1 MITELA
7 KGAKAAGHV
16 PYRDSTL
23 TRLLQSSLGGN
34 TRTAMVCCVSPS
46 TSNEAET
53 VSTLQFALRAKRI
66 ENAPV
71 RNVSKAGAGSVQQMR
86 AEIALLRGQLA
97 EQQQQLA
104 EQQQQQQQQRDQVEQ
119 PTGASNDPNGDNGL
133 AQLAMET
140 ANDLTEQLALLQQF
154 IAANAKLEDGESVRG
169 NLRTAH
175 ELDANAL
182 ADLLSATEGQVKDQ
196 KRVRVRQLWQH
207 AAAAV
212 TGTAAVVRA
221 VDSADTA
228 GTADTDVKVD
238 VDVDIPHPGTS
249 DAESTAGVLPAPLA
263 FKLKL
268 SPQGSTWMDE
278 ITKLQRIE
286 TIGTMVSESHSIQD
300 TLLRSLALELY
311 ARDFS
316 GDPVPRSRAVVV
328 EAAEEGRDGVS
339 GERSPPPCILEDLA
353 EIMLDEERAHHVSAW
368 MDLAAKQECM
378 CLMAVRTRSGD
389 EGGCTGGNGK
399 TGNTSDAGD
408 LGNLGDAGDTDVAGV
423 AYVAPTYR
431 VLWRCSSG
439 HSWWAEPP
447 TAGEDDD
454 GRTWCN
460 VCRDG
465 ERTTDAGRVAVANV
479 GTGVEAETKA
489 GLSQERGRRRAPSQT
504 EADFELAVSSD
515 IKSRQRGYSR
525 ELASLCEELS
535 VEETLEETHTRQR
548 MDLEQSLEIAQ
559 KLQHK
564 ATQQLDAI
572 AEEAETLK
580 EQSVKEKAEAET
592 LKLELEEQLSSAR
605 AQRQVAVDQFQ
616 DMLTEQAGAEE
627 RLHGELVE
635 TRREK
640 EVAEEAVTELAA
652 RRISSEA
659 RLQADLVETKRGKET
674 AEDNMRQL
682 SGKMT
687 EAATRLQHELKE
699 ASLVV
704 AEQAARR
711 LSSEE
716 KHQDEL
722 LKTRQEKEVAE
733 ENARRLSEQVSSAE
747 KSAVLR
753 CAGLR
758 QRRTQICYELKERDA
773 EMNRLSSECDGAHDN
788 AARLEGWLSVE
799 YVEQQEQVNQGGLVP
814 AASKP
819 VKEGSRMRRH
829 TSSRNRMLHRN
840 QCDAATYAG
849 EKETQ
854 RRRWRRH

>member
-1 MITELA
+1 MLGRVITELA
-7 KGAKAAGHV
+7 KGGKAAGHV

-66 ENAPV
+66 ENRAT
-71 RNVSKAGAGSVQQMR
+71 RNVSKAGAGSMQQMR

-97 EQQQQLA
+97 EQQQQ
-104 EQQQQQQQQRDQVEQ
+104 QQQQREQVEQ
-119 PTGASNDPNGDNGL
+119 PTDASNETNGDSGL

-140 ANDLTEQLALLQQF
+140 ANDLTEQLAENETQLALLQQF

-196 KRVRVRQLWQH
+196 KRAQVRQLWQH

-212 TGTAAVVRA
+212 TGTAAVVGA
-221 VDSADTA
+221 VDSANAA

-238 VDVDIPHPGTS
+238 VDIPQSGTG
-249 DAESTAGVLPAPLA
+249 DAESTAP
-263 FKLKL
+263 LKL
-268 SPQGSTWMDE
+268 SPKGSTWMDE

-311 ARDFS
+311 AREFS
-316 GDPVPRSRAVVV
+316 GDPVPRSRAV
-328 EAAEEGRDGVS
+328 EAAEEGRAGVS
-339 GERSPPPCILEDLA
+339 GGLSPPPYILEDLA

-368 MDLAAKQECM
+368 MDLAAKHQCM

-389 EGGCTGGNGK
+389 EGGCTRTGGFGK
-399 TGNTSDAGD
+399 KGNTSDAGD
-408 LGNLGDAGDTDVAGV
+408 SGDSGDKGDTGVAGV
-423 AYVAPTYR
+423 THVAPTYR

-439 HSWWAEPP
+439 HAWWAEPP
-447 TAGEDDD
+447 TAGEDDN

-465 ERTTDAGRVAVANV
+465 ERTTDAGRDAVANATTRTDSTSTDAE
-479 GTGVEAETKA
+479 TGVEAESKV
-489 GLSQERGRRRAPSQT
+489 GLSQERGRRGAPSQT
-504 EADFELAVSSD
+504 ETDFELAVSSG
-515 IKSRQRGYSR
+515 IKSRQRGYSK

-559 KLQHK
+559 KLQHT

-580 EQSVKEKAEAET
+580 EQSVKEKAEADT
-592 LKLELEEQLSSAR
+592 LKLELEEQLSNAR

-627 RLHGELVE
+627 RLRGELVE

-640 EVAEEAVTELAA
+640 EVAEEA
-652 RRISSEA
+652 
-659 RLQADLVETKRGKET
+659 
-674 AEDNMRQL
+674 
-682 SGKMT
+682 
-687 EAATRLQHELKE
+687 
-699 ASLVV
+699 V

-722 LKTRQEKEVAE
+722 LKTRQEKEAAE
-733 ENARRLSEQVSSAE
+733 EKARRLSEQVNSAE
-747 KSAVLR
+747 KSAAVR
-753 CAGLR
+753 RAGLR
-758 QRRTQICYELKERDA
+758 ERRTQICYEVKERDA
-773 EMNRLSSECDGAHDN
+773 EINRLSSECDGAHDN
-788 AARLEGWLSVE
+788 AARLEGWLLGE
-799 YVEQQEQVNQGGLVP
+799 YVDQQEQVHQGGRVP
-814 AASKP
+814 PASKT
-819 VKEGSRMRRH
+819 VKKGGRMRRH

-849 EKETQ
+849 EKETK
-854 RRRWRRH
+854 RWRWRHH